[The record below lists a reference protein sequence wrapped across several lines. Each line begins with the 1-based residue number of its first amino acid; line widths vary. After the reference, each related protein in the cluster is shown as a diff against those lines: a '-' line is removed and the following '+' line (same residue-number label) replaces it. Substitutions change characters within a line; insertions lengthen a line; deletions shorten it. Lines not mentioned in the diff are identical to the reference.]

1 MNDQNYYGF
10 ATLNAGT
17 SEYNKLAF
25 IIRRFLNDM
34 ATVTLVKVEAVD
46 APSGVGPVG
55 TVDVRPMVYQ
65 VDGVGNT
72 QDHGV
77 IYGVPYFRLQGGAN
91 AVIIDPKVGDIGLC
105 AFASRDISSV
115 KANKAP
121 SPPGSARK
129 YSYADGLFFGAFLGD
144 APANYIMFDAN
155 GDIILKPASKVTV
168 MGDLDVSGTMTAG
181 VDVVADGISLHNHT
195 HTGVTTGGGA
205 TGGPQ

>member
-1 MNDQNYYGF
+1 MSDQNYSGF
-10 ATLNAGT
+10 STLNAGT
-17 SEYNKLAF
+17 SEYNKLSF
-25 IIRRFLNDM
+25 IIRRLLNDM

-72 QDHGV
+72 QDHGI
-77 IYGVPYFRLQGGAN
+77 IYGVPYFRLQGGTN
-91 AVIIDPKVGDIGLC
+91 AVIIDPKEGDIGLC

-144 APANYIMFDAN
+144 TPDQSIAIDGAGIALDAPETT
-155 GDIILKPASKVTV
+155 VTGN
-168 MGDLDVSGTMTAG
+168 MR
-181 VDVVADGISLHNHT
+181 VDT
-195 HTGVTTGGGA
+195 GA
-205 TGGPQ
+205 TGTFTTGTGYTVTVTDGIITNIY